1 MAVVSG
7 DTATCGLP
15 SDMMDRDQL
24 SSQLGDEIPGLLRYA
39 RSIAR
44 DDAVAED
51 LVSETLVRALERSDS
66 FRADS
71 GLATWLH
78 RILHNLAVDR
88 FRRQREFASDEIV
101 DRVEQDW
108 RNDAYT
114 VDAATVVARAETA
127 DELRDALVRL
137 PFAYRTAVV
146 LHDAHG
152 LTNQQVAEIQGVSLP
167 AAKQRLRR
175 GRMMLV
181 SSLADGAD
189 RREALKGVPLGCW
202 EARSKVSD
210 YLDDELPQSDR
221 RLLEAHLDT
230 CPTCPPLYASLVGAT
245 IALRAAGR
253 DPDSV
258 IDPAVLARLRD
269 RG

>member
-1 MAVVSG
+1 ME
-7 DTATCGLP
+7 
-15 SDMMDRDQL
+15 RDEL
-24 SSQLGDEIPGLLRYA
+24 SPLLGDQIPGLLRYA
-39 RSIAR
+39 RSITA
-44 DDAVAED
+44 DPGLAED
-51 LVSETLVRALERSDS
+51 LVSDTLVRAMERSDS
-66 FRADS
+66 FRGDAS
-71 GLATWLH
+71 LSTWLH

-88 FRRQREFASDEIV
+88 FRRQREFASDEV
-101 DRVEQDW
+101 ADRVEQQWHD
-108 RNDAYT
+108 DAYT

-137 PFAYRTAVV
+137 PFDYRTAVV

-152 LTNQQVAEIQGVSLP
+152 LTNQQVADIQGVSLP

-181 SSLADGAD
+181 SSLADGAE

-210 YLDDELPQSDR
+210 YLDDELPQSAR
-221 RLLEAHLDT
+221 RLLEAHLDS
-230 CPTCPPLYASLVGAT
+230 CPTCPPLYASLVGARE
-245 IALRAAGR
+245 AMRSVER

-258 IDPAVLARLRD
+258 IDPAVLARLRQHS
-269 RG
+269 

>member
-1 MAVVSG
+1 
-7 DTATCGLP
+7 
-15 SDMMDRDQL
+15 MDRDQL
-24 SSQLGDEIPGLLRYA
+24 SSRLADQIPGLLRYA
-39 RSIAR
+39 RSLTR

-51 LVSETLVRALERSDS
+51 LVSDTLVRALERADT
-66 FRADS
+66 FEDS

-88 FRRQREFASDEIV
+88 FRRQREFAADDVVE
-101 DRVEQDW
+101 RVERDW
-108 RNDAYT
+108 RDDAYT
-114 VDAATVVARAETA
+114 VDAATVVARAESA
-127 DELRDALVRL
+127 AELRDALVRL
-137 PFAYRTAVV
+137 PFDYRTVVV

-152 LTNQQVAEIQGVSLP
+152 LTNAQIAQIQGVSLP

-181 SSLADGAD
+181 SSLASGAE

-202 EARSKVSD
+202 DARSKVSD
-210 YLDDELPQSDR
+210 YLDDELPAPDR
-221 RLLEAHLDT
+221 RLLEAHLDG

-245 IALRAAGR
+245 GALMAGSR

-258 IDPAVLARLRD
+258 IDPTVLARLSER
-269 RG
+269 R